1 MRKSTTIEKRGL
13 RKEDIADWFLARNG
27 GKKGTHGVEGPGWQ
41 VEFVEERLQML
52 GPMHFSVVV
61 LRIEAE
67 QELFNDLL
75 HRFRVHFLRG
85 GA

>member
-1 MRKSTTIEKRGL
+1 MRTSITIEKRGVTK
-13 RKEDIADWFLARNG
+13 KEIEEWFLVRNSGEKTAR
-27 GKKGTHGVEGPGWQ
+27 GVRGPGWKM
-41 VEFVEERLQML
+41 EFVEEKQRTL
-52 GPMHFSVVV
+52 GPMHFPVVV

-67 QELFNDLL
+67 QELFSDLL

>member
-1 MRKSTTIEKRGL
+1 MKNSITIEKRGVTK
-13 RKEDIADWFLARNG
+13 KEIEEWFLVRNSGEKTAQGAR
-27 GKKGTHGVEGPGWQ
+27 GPGWQ
-41 VEFVEERLQML
+41 VEFVEEKQRMI
-52 GPMHFSVVV
+52 GSMHFPVVV

-67 QELFNDLL
+67 QGLFSDLL